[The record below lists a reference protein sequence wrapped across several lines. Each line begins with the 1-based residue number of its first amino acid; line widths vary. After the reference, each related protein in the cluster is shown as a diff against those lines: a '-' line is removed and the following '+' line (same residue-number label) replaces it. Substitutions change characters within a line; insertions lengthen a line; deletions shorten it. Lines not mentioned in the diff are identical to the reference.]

1 MAMTK
6 FAGENGVSKE
16 MRFSYNINDK
26 QKDKMVSTLPLKMIE
41 LENYPLSQES
51 GNIALDNSGTGLMY
65 ARVVIT
71 GTPAKGEGISA
82 ENNLKIEVKY
92 TTISGSPID
101 VSRIEQGTDFI
112 AEVTI
117 TNPNQRE
124 YINDMA
130 LTQIFPSGWEI
141 HNTRM
146 DEGPNTHEADVPDYQ
161 DIRDDRV
168 YTYFTLNRFSN
179 YNSQHKKT
187 FRILLNA
194 SYLGEYY
201 LPTVV
206 AESMY
211 DNRINASQAGQWVRV
226 VKPGED

>member
-1 MAMTK
+1 
-6 FAGENGVSKE
+6 

-26 QKDKMVSTLPLKMIE
+26 QKDKMTSTLPLKMIE
-41 LENYPLSQES
+41 LENYPLSKES
-51 GNIALDNSGTGLMY
+51 GSIALNNTGTGLMY
-65 ARVVIT
+65 ARVVIN
-71 GTPAKGEGISA
+71 GTPAKGEEISA
-82 ENNLKIEVKY
+82 ENNLKINVKY
-92 TTISGSPID
+92 TTMAGSPID

-112 AEVTI
+112 AEATI
-117 TNPNQRE
+117 SNPNQRE
-124 YINDMA
+124 YINDLA

-146 DEGPNTHEADVPDYQ
+146 DEGPNTHEADVPEYQ

-168 YTYFTLNRFSN
+168 YTYFTLNR
-179 YNSQHKKT
+179 YTTHNSGYKKT